1 MRRGGRVA
9 ELAGRARQWPRIR
22 GEAGDLSRAATR
34 PSLGLARPSKSNANK
49 RSGRPIQEVWIQR
62 QRFDLVKRR
71 SMMRTIARRIT
82 ACNLINELH
91 DVMPHTSILDLRKC
105 FREREAICRGH
116 KIDRKS
122 TRLNSSHRC
131 ISY

>member
-49 RSGRPIQEVWIQR
+49 RSGRGEHN
-62 QRFDLVKRR
+62 LL
-71 SMMRTIARRIT
+71 ARPRWGQ
-82 ACNLINELH
+82 AYGA
-91 DVMPHTSILDLRKC
+91 R
-105 FREREAICRGH
+105 
-116 KIDRKS
+116 
-122 TRLNSSHRC
+122 
-131 ISY
+131 